1 MQLMEN
7 VSMINLRQCATA
19 AATVLALTATAGA
32 WRRTEYNDATVVER
46 SEIIVVGHLDWHSVV
61 YVPHESPPGGGISW
75 EHHATLIVAE
85 TLKGS
90 VTEKQIPIVINYGLD
105 PLVGG
110 KYLRAGKGAGMPQT
124 GPGNPKDRVDI
135 IDTGNSSFGGPPVLT
150 DAQKDNVW
158 FLRRLG
164 GELGR
169 EPGKGPLGI
178 VDPEDVAALK
188 FKGLFKALLSAD
200 KDGQIA
206 TLLADPDEAVVTRVL
221 RHLAAQQ
228 DSRDMTRITSLL
240 SSPNKNI
247 QAPAWNFL
255 AAVADRSAVPTFRKA
270 LTHAKPEVR
279 AMACVFLC
287 RFRDTESIPAIGE
300 AMRTIE
306 NYQRLM
312 VCHNLSRME
321 SREAVDLLLAQLDE
335 HLDPNAPSPVS
346 ACQVSANAAEALR
359 NLTGA
364 AFPLNAAEAR
374 RQWDKLKVFPDEVL
388 LRKSMLQDIDALTD
402 ESSFGTRAAAYE
414 ALGRLA
420 NQHFGSYNAFHQAQG
435 DAARQES
442 QNLWRAW
449 AEKMI
454 TRPRSSWIL
463 DGFAKSGIVIPGKM
477 DAASVD
483 MLIDVLD
490 LYDNWRKP
498 AVVMSKPGWIVDG
511 WVQANFHRYNANRML
526 EQITG
531 HMVGLSPYYPDQD
544 EPVGDGMSRRWAAWW
559 KENRDKVKLQ
569 PLPEEKPVT
578 TEMLSKVPSLRQP
591 PKPLS
596 VSIGLKDGAQA
607 AKSSEPLVIVVEV
620 RNVSAQDVQLKQRP
634 CEIKYTWNVDAATT
648 GSGGGAGTEGDK
660 KEDYVI
666 LKPGQAV
673 TWQQENVPMLN
684 RINRFPSSVN
694 IQYVLVY
701 RAAGSQF
708 GLSAWRGSV
717 PSNSLSFSLEWK

>member
-1 MQLMEN
+1 M
-7 VSMINLRQCATA
+7 RTA
-19 AATVLALTATAGA
+19 RFAIVLLLALTATAGA
-32 WRRTEYNDATVVER
+32 WRRPSHDDATVVQR

-61 YVPHESPPGGGISW
+61 YVPHESPPGVGISR

-90 VTEKQIPIVINYGLD
+90 VKDKQIPIVINYGLD

-110 KYLRAGKGAGMPQT
+110 KYLQATKGAGLPQT
-124 GPGNPKDRVDI
+124 GPGTPKDRVDI
-135 IDTGNSSFGGPPVLT
+135 IDTGNSSLGGPPVLV

-158 FLRRLG
+158 CLRHLG

-206 TLLADPDEAVVTRVL
+206 ALLADPDEAVVARVL
-221 RHLAAQQ
+221 RHLAARQ
-228 DSRDMTRITSLL
+228 DSRNMTRITSLL

-255 AAVADRSAVPTFRKA
+255 AVMADRSAVPMFRKA
-270 LTHAKPEVR
+270 LTHAKPEIR
-279 AMACVFLC
+279 TMACVFLC

-300 AMRTIE
+300 AMRTLE
-306 NYQRLM
+306 HYQRLK

-335 HLDPNAPSPVS
+335 HLDPNSPSPVS
-346 ACQVSANAAEALR
+346 ACQVSACAAEALWK
-359 NLTGA
+359 LTGT
-364 AFPLNAAEAR
+364 AFPLNSAEAR
-374 RQWDKLKVFPDEVL
+374 RQWDKLKAFPDEVL

-402 ESSFGTRAAAYE
+402 ESSFGARAAAYE

-420 NQHFGSYNAFHQAQG
+420 NQHFGSYNAFHEARG
-435 DAARQES
+435 EAARRES
-442 QNLWRAW
+442 QDLWRAW
-449 AEKMI
+449 AGKMI

-463 DGFAKSGIVIPGKM
+463 DGFAKSGIVIPGRM
-477 DAASVD
+477 DAGSVD
-483 MLIDVLD
+483 TLIDVLD
-490 LYDNWRKP
+490 FYDNWRKP
-498 AVVMSKPGWIVDG
+498 AVVMSRPGWVVG

-531 HMVGLSPYYPDQD
+531 HMIGLSPYYPEQD

-559 KENRDKVKLQ
+559 KENRGKVELL
-569 PLPEEKPVT
+569 PLPEEKPVSA
-578 TEMLSKVPSLRQP
+578 EMLSKAPSLRAP
-591 PKPLS
+591 GPLS
-596 VSIGLKDGAQA
+596 VSIQLKDGARA
-607 AKSSEPLVIVVEV
+607 AKSSEALVIFVEV
-620 RNVSAQDVQLKQRP
+620 RNVSDQDVQLKGRP
-634 CEIKYTWNVDAATT
+634 CEINYAWNVDTGAG
-648 GSGGGAGTEGDK
+648 GSGGNIGTAGNK
-660 KEDYVI
+660 KEDYVT
-666 LKPGQAV
+666 LKSGQAV
-673 TWQQENVPMLN
+673 TWRQEDVRILD
-684 RINRFPSSVN
+684 RINRFPSIVDF
-694 IQYVLVY
+694 QYILVY

-708 GLSAWRGSV
+708 GLSAWRGSRE
-717 PSNSLSFSLEWK
+717 SNRLSFTLEWK